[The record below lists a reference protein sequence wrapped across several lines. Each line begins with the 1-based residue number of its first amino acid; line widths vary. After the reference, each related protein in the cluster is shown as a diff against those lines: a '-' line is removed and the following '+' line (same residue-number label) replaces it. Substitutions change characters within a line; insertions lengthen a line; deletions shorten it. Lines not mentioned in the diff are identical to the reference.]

1 MNGVGPLDHTTREIA
16 RGLADVLANALEPGA
31 PPLAMSA
38 AAEVAR
44 LLELRG
50 LERVLVMAEQRTGAH
65 RPDALTHVLERVER
79 LLAMVRTHETVMPF
93 VEADGELDALAA
105 TIGDQQWAPG
115 EPAGPAVAAIALDDA
130 LPGWMLRGLPEEPV
144 LVTAPVAA
152 ALRASLDWL
161 GADTEQPVDV
171 EIHDDF
177 VALRLNV
184 LQAEGLEGTGDVLG
198 TVGGHLAPERAGS
211 RRWRI
216 VVPRLLQRQAF
227 LLVEQGRLGL
237 ALPWHAVLKLRMLSA
252 ERAAEEAQVLPPLRW
267 GATPAGERPAAL
279 IAHGLRR
286 AWLFA
291 DRVVWRFAASPEE
304 PDATPPVS
312 GLSRAV
318 LGEDGTL
325 FWVADP
331 AWLLRATPAVE
342 PEWPIEDVAPV
353 EEAPVE
359 TTEDAHTN
367 GEAVVESFVDATVS
381 GFDAPAVEMEPIVME
396 PLAEPALEPLP
407 PVSEWT
413 DDGVDDAP
421 VEWLVTTGTERAAEQ
436 AGESRPTLSLLRPED
451 VEPLEASAPVADV
464 IEAPVVESPES
475 YVEPIAAPLAEPPHA
490 RDESSAP
497 VAEVPSPAD
506 TASAR
511 PSRPM
516 RALTRIA
523 ALQAAAAETPATQA
537 SAPAEPVTTPEVA
550 EAPAAIEPVI
560 EVPAV
565 EAPIVAEPVVES
577 APVEAPVAE
586 TPALAEI
593 EEAPPAEAPV
603 AAVAPVEVDA
613 PAVETPAIEPAVA
626 VEAPA
631 SPTAVEPAAA
641 VEPPA
646 AVEAPAAIAAPE
658 AHAPVEAPPAPA
670 ASAPAGPEAPT
681 AAAAAIPSAESLEI
695 TSRLALVAEDSLVA
709 NIFLQRLLEQRGF
722 RTVSVELG
730 IDLAREL
737 GRGGW
742 GLVCVDVQL
751 PDAAGPAHLAAAVEA
766 AAAAPTGVAV
776 VALTRDADDE
786 KLAREAGVV
795 HSLRKPFEAGS
806 VDRLFTQLGLPTRGG
821 RK

>member
-1 MNGVGPLDHTTREIA
+1 MNGAGPMDHTTREIA
-16 RGLADVLANALEPGA
+16 RGLADVLENALEPGA

-50 LERVLVMAEQRTGAH
+50 LERVLAMAEQRTGAH
-65 RPDALTHVLERVER
+65 RPESLTHVLERVER
-79 LLAMVRTHETVMPF
+79 LLAMVRTHENVMPF

-105 TIGDQQWAPG
+105 SIGDMHWAPG

-130 LPGWMLRGLPEEPV
+130 LPGWMLRGLPEETV
-144 LVTAPVAA
+144 MASAPVAA

-184 LQAEGLEGTGDVLG
+184 WQAEGLEGTGDVLG

-237 ALPWHAVLKLRMLSA
+237 ALPWHSVLKLRMLSA

-267 GATPAGERPAAL
+267 GAAPAGERPAAL

-318 LGEDGTL
+318 HGEDGAL

-331 AWLLRATPAVE
+331 AWLLRATPVVE

-359 TTEDAHTN
+359 TIDETHANDDAAIEH
-367 GEAVVESFVDATVS
+367 VVDAS
-381 GFDAPAVEMEPIVME
+381 APVTEAPSAILQPIVME

-407 PVSEWT
+407 AAPDWA
-413 DDGVDDAP
+413 DDVDDAP
-421 VEWLVTTGTERAAEQ
+421 VEWLVTTGTEHAAEP
-436 AGESRPTLSLLRPED
+436 ASESRPTLSLLRPED
-451 VEPLEASAPVADV
+451 VEPLEASAP
-464 IEAPVVESPES
+464 EVVMPELRA
-475 YVEPIAAPLAEPPHA
+475 EPIAAPMAEAPEACVEPTT
-490 RDESSAP
+490 P
-497 VAEVPSPAD
+497 VAEALSPVD

-511 PSRPM
+511 PSRSM

-523 ALQAAAAETPATQA
+523 ALQAAAAETP
-537 SAPAEPVTTPEVA
+537 VR
-550 EAPAAIEPVI
+550 EAPAAERVATPDVI
-560 EVPAV
+560 EAPVAGAPAD
-565 EAPIVAEPVVES
+565 AEPVVDSE
-577 APVEAPVAE
+577 PVEPPFADLEE
-586 TPALAEI
+586 TPAVEEHLG
-593 EEAPPAEAPV
+593 EAP
-603 AAVAPVEVDA
+603 AAVAPVEVEA
-613 PAVETPAIEPAVA
+613 PV
-626 VEAPA
+626 VEAPSIEA
-631 SPTAVEPAAA
+631 PAEPTAEAPVA
-641 VEPPA
+641 PA
-646 AVEAPAAIAAPE
+646 AVAAPGAPAPG
-658 AHAPVEAPPAPA
+658 EAPPAPVA
-670 ASAPAGPEAPT
+670 VAPAVPEAP
-681 AAAAAIPSAESLEI
+681 AEPLEI

-730 IDLAREL
+730 IDLVREL

-751 PDAAGPAHLAAAVEA
+751 PDATGPAHLAAAVQA

-806 VDRLFTQLGLPTRGG
+806 VDRLFTLLGLPTRGG